1 MTTARAERRLAAILA
16 ADVVGYSRLMERD
29 EAGTLERLKAHR
41 RELIEPLL
49 AEHRGRIVKL
59 MGDGALC
66 EFASVV
72 DAVACAVAHPAGMAR
87 AGARRSPNA
96 ERLRFRIGINL
107 GDVIDEADGDLY
119 GDGVNIAARLEA
131 AGRTGRGRGLGYGLR
146 PPPRQARLRPRAHGR
161 AAAQEHRA
169 AGAGV
174 PGGRSAT
181 RSRQPRRRA
190 APALPDKPAIAVL
203 PFDNLSGD
211 PEQAYFSDGITEDVI
226 TELSRFRELLVIAR
240 NSSFA
245 FRGKAT
251 DVREVGRALGA
262 GYVVEGSVRRAGNR
276 VRITA
281 QLVDAVS
288 GAHLWAERWD
298 RPLEDVFAIQDEIA
312 GGIVAIVANRVLE
325 EREIAARRRPPRDV
339 RAYDLFLQG
348 YRLADTDPP
357 EAQTQACE
365 FFERALELDPTFA
378 RAYTGLAF
386 SHFVR
391 AADAGIGVPR
401 GQDPER
407 REALRLAERALA
419 LDPNDARVHETLGYV
434 CLTCREFDRAGRHLD
449 LARAMN
455 PNDAA
460 IQIVWAWAQA
470 CLGEPE
476 RGLPAAEL
484 ALRLNPRHPNWYEHF
499 HSRVLFLARRHAE
512 ALTILERITAADP
525 LLHPRDLAWRAA
537 ACGHLGRAEEARGC
551 AGMFLEA
558 VHRAWRGDPGVSP
571 AEYVDWLVDGS
582 YLRRAEDAAHL
593 REGLRLA
600 GLPA

>member
-1 MTTARAERRLAAILA
+1 VATAPVERRLAAIIVT
-16 ADVVGYSRLMERD
+16 DIVGYSRLVEAD
-29 EAGTLERLKAHR
+29 EAATLAAIRELR
-41 RELIEPLL
+41 REAIDPSL
-49 AEHRGRIVKL
+49 AERHGRIVKL
-59 MGDGALC
+59 MGDGTLA
-66 EFASVV
+66 EFGSVV
-72 DAVACAVAHPAGMAR
+72 DAVACAVAVQRAVALRQAGVPPE
-87 AGARRSPNA
+87 RRIV
-96 ERLRFRIGINL
+96 FRIGVNL
-107 GDVIDEADGDLY
+107 GDVVVEGDGDLL
-119 GDGVNIAARLEA
+119 GDGVNVAARLQQLCE
-131 AGRTGRGRGLGYGLR
+131 
-146 PPPRQARLRPRAHGR
+146 
-161 AAAQEHRA
+161 
-169 AGAGV
+169 
-174 PGGRSAT
+174 PGGVLVSGTVYDHLGGKLDCGLVPMGEQRLKNIE
-181 RSRQPRRRA
+181 RPVRA
-190 APALPDKPAIAVL
+190 YRVALEPEVSPGPAALPPLALPDKPAIAVL

-245 FRGKAT
+245 FRGNAT

-262 GYVVEGSVRRAGNR
+262 GYVIEGSVRRSGNR
-276 VRITA
+276 LRITA

-512 ALTILERITAADP
+512 ALTILERITATDP

-551 AGMFLEA
+551 AGMFLDA

>member
-1 MTTARAERRLAAILA
+1 M
-16 ADVVGYSRLMERD
+16 
-29 EAGTLERLKAHR
+29 
-41 RELIEPLL
+41 
-49 AEHRGRIVKL
+49 
-59 MGDGALC
+59 
-66 EFASVV
+66 
-72 DAVACAVAHPAGMAR
+72 
-87 AGARRSPNA
+87 
-96 ERLRFRIGINL
+96 
-107 GDVIDEADGDLY
+107 
-119 GDGVNIAARLEA
+119 
-131 AGRTGRGRGLGYGLR
+131 
-146 PPPRQARLRPRAHGR
+146 
-161 AAAQEHRA
+161 
-169 AGAGV
+169 
-174 PGGRSAT
+174 
-181 RSRQPRRRA
+181 
-190 APALPDKPAIAVL
+190 
-203 PFDNLSGD
+203 
-211 PEQAYFSDGITEDVI
+211 
-226 TELSRFRELLVIAR
+226 
-240 NSSFA
+240 
-245 FRGKAT
+245 
-251 DVREVGRALGA
+251 
-262 GYVVEGSVRRAGNR
+262 
-276 VRITA
+276 
-281 QLVDAVS
+281 
-288 GAHLWAERWD
+288 
-298 RPLEDVFAIQDEIA
+298 FAIQDEIA

-401 GQDPER
+401 GQDQER

-558 VHRAWRGDPGVSP
+558 VHRAWRGNPGVSP